1 MPDDN
6 GPKRVEPKQSKNN
19 DSKPKSIDFGPI
31 PVDKSFYTKHSDQ
44 AYQSES
50 KRGFRCE

>member
-6 GPKRVEPKQSKNN
+6 DPKRVEPNN
-19 DSKPKSIDFGPI
+19 LKTMTQTEINRFRSY